1 MKRLNFYYYGMLVLA
16 VLAATVTYFLIM
28 KDIVL
33 PINPLSVQGQVIQ
46 YIIILDAIVSMPL
59 GLWLHKRVCTRLAQ
73 QEESEERTQA
83 YYVSAARRIFMVSN
97 AMVLGIAAFYLMGGY
112 QSMLWLAGISAIGW
126 YFTKPTEKKMYLE
139 LQPEQY

>member
-1 MKRLNFYYYGMLVLA
+1 MKRLNLYYYGMLVLA
-16 VLAATVTYFLIM
+16 VIAATVTYFLIM

-33 PINPLSVQGQVIQ
+33 PIDPLSVPGQVIQ
-46 YIIILDAIVSMPL
+46 YIIILDAIVSIPL

-73 QEESEERTQA
+73 QDESEQRTQA
-83 YYVSAARRIFMVSN
+83 YYRSAARRIFMVSN

-112 QSMLWLAGISAIGW
+112 MSMLWLAGISAIGW
-126 YFTKPTEKKMYLE
+126 YFTKPTEKKMFME

>member
-33 PINPLSVQGQVIQ
+33 PIDPLSVQGQVIQ

-59 GLWLHKRVCTRLAQ
+59 GLWLHKHVCTRLAQ

-83 YYVSAARRIFMVSN
+83 YYVSAARRIFVVSN

>member
-33 PINPLSVQGQVIQ
+33 PINPLSVPGQVIQ

-73 QEESEERTQA
+73 QEESEQRTRA
-83 YYVSAARRIFMVSN
+83 YYASAARRIFMVSN

>member
-33 PINPLSVQGQVIQ
+33 PIDPLSVQGQVIQ

-83 YYVSAARRIFMVSN
+83 YYASASRRIFMVSN

>member
-1 MKRLNFYYYGMLVLA
+1 MKRLNLYYYGMLVLA
-16 VLAATVTYFLIM
+16 VIAATVTYFLIM

-33 PINPLSVQGQVIQ
+33 PIDPLSVPGQVIQ
-46 YIIILDAIVSMPL
+46 YIIILDAIVSIPL

-73 QEESEERTQA
+73 QDESEQRTQA
-83 YYVSAARRIFMVSN
+83 YCRSAARRIFMVSN

-112 QSMLWLAGISAIGW
+112 MSMLWLAGISAIGW
-126 YFTKPTEKKMYLE
+126 YFTKPTEKKMFME